1 MTDLTAAWTAV
12 VAAIPL
18 FERVQPILAA
28 RPETVVGG
36 IDPGDLSGDIE
47 FSNVCFRYLP
57 EAPNAV
63 DSVSFS
69 IRAGEYVAFVGAS
82 GSGKSTLYR
91 LLLGFEQPDSG
102 SVFLDGHDLASLD
115 QSAVCSRTGVVLQDG
130 RLSAASILK
139 NIIGSSSLTLNDAW
153 EAARAAGLADDIE
166 ARQVHPLPAE
176 SVLQGEELRVEGRQ
190 RFAQLFELRLRAVHL
205 EAGERGDLEGFL
217 EQGSDVLD
225 VGEQG

>member
-1 MTDLTAAWTAV
+1 M
-12 VAAIPL
+12 
-18 FERVQPILAA
+18 
-28 RPETVVGG
+28 
-36 IDPGDLSGDIE
+36 
-47 FSNVCFRYLP
+47 
-57 EAPNAV
+57 
-63 DSVSFS
+63 SFS